1 MFSKVRPSRIAT
13 TFVALVVVTFNPL
26 ILVPLYAQ
34 VPGATLSGAVTDAS
48 GAVIPNC
55 QMSVKNMATGVTR
68 SVATDGDG
76 FYTVPNLL
84 PGTYDVTVTAPG
96 FKTAVRSGITLTV
109 GAQQLLNISLQVGQ
123 ATQTV
128 EVTGAATAVQ
138 LASSSIG
145 AVVSSNTVVD
155 LPLNGRSWA
164 DLAQLQ
170 PSVNTVQTQFSNQ
183 SFTAPK
189 GNRGFGNQLTIAG
202 TRPQLNNY
210 RLDGISIVDY
220 ALGSPGS
227 VLGITLGVDAVG
239 EFSVV
244 TSNHSA
250 EYGRT
255 SGGVINAITRSGTNQ
270 FHGDAYWFLR
280 DEGLDAATFI
290 DNAAGNRL
298 PPFHR
303 NQFGASAGGPIQK
316 DKTFFFANYEG
327 FRQALGTTFVN
338 KVPSADARNG
348 IWHPDATTTCTIGVV
363 SPGCDFKNAAGTVG
377 VD

>member
-34 VPGATLSGAVTDAS
+34 VAGATLSGAVTDAS

-55 QMSVKNMATGVTR
+55 QMSVKNVATGVTR

-170 PSVNTVQTQFSNQ
+170 ASVNAVQTQFSNQ

-189 GNRGFGNQLTIAG
+189 ANRGFGNQLTISG

-220 ALGSPGS
+220 A
-227 VLGITLGVDAVG
+227 
-239 EFSVV
+239 
-244 TSNHSA
+244 
-250 EYGRT
+250 
-255 SGGVINAITRSGTNQ
+255 
-270 FHGDAYWFLR
+270 
-280 DEGLDAATFI
+280 EG
-290 DNAAGNRL
+290 
-298 PPFHR
+298 
-303 NQFGASAGGPIQK
+303 
-316 DKTFFFANYEG
+316 
-327 FRQALGTTFVN
+327 
-338 KVPSADARNG
+338 
-348 IWHPDATTTCTIGVV
+348 
-363 SPGCDFKNAAGTVG
+363 
-377 VD
+377 

>member
-1 MFSKVRPSRIAT
+1 MSSKVSPNKTAT
-13 TFVALVVVTFNPL
+13 SFVALLAVATS
-26 ILVPLYAQ
+26 LVISVPAHAQ
-34 VPGATLSGAVTDAS
+34 VAGATLSGTVTDAS
-48 GAVIPNC
+48 GAVIPNA
-55 QMSVKNMATGVTR
+55 QMSIKNVATGVTR
-68 SVATDGDG
+68 DVVTDGAG
-76 FYTVPNLL
+76 LYTAPNLL
-84 PGTYDVTVTAPG
+84 PGTYEVTVKAAG

-109 GAQQLLNISLQVGQ
+109 GAQQTLNVSMQVGQ
-123 ATQTV
+123 TTQRV
-128 EVTGAATAVQ
+128 EVVGAAPAVQ
-138 LASSSIG
+138 LATSSIG
-145 AVVSSNTVVD
+145 AVVASNTVVQ
-155 LPLNGRSWA
+155 LPLNGRSWV

-170 PSVNTVQTQFSNQ
+170 PSVNVVQTQFSNQ

-189 GNRGFGNQLTIAG
+189 ANRGFGNQLTISG

-227 VLGITLGVDAVG
+227 VVGITLGVDAVG
-239 EFSVV
+239 EFSVL

-290 DNAAGNRL
+290 DNAGGAHL

-303 NQFGASAGGPIQK
+303 NQFGASA
-316 DKTFFFANYEG
+316 
-327 FRQALGTTFVN
+327 
-338 KVPSADARNG
+338 
-348 IWHPDATTTCTIGVV
+348 
-363 SPGCDFKNAAGTVG
+363 
-377 VD
+377 